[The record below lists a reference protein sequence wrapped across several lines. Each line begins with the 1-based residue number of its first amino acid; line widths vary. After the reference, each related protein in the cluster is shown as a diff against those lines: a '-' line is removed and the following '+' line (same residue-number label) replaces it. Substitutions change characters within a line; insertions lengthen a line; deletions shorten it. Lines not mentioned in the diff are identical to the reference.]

1 MNENESL
8 SIIEQVPQST
18 QQLSLAQ
25 ALQVAI
31 AQHKAGK
38 LDTAEDLYRKI
49 IAMEPG
55 VADAQHLLGAI
66 LYQRGQHGEAMQYV
80 EQAMTLRPDQS
91 FYYNTRGRIHL
102 ALGNLDQAVLD
113 IQHAVELEP
122 QNAEAHFNFA
132 ETLMLKGNTTEAA
145 QSYHRALTLRPIY
158 AEANA
163 GYGNA
168 LRTLGDLGGALP
180 YYQLAATLQ
189 PQSAAFGL
197 NLALAFHMLGHL
209 DLAIPRYETLAEKY
223 PDLLEARLNL
233 AGCYALAGNKK
244 AAIDVFEKLRTQ
256 APGHP
261 TMLDGLYEARRQA
274 CDWRDLGQLEND
286 CMRVL
291 RAGLAEQRVTGFR
304 GFTVLYLPTS
314 AEEIRENNRFI
325 CEQISKGVQGHLYQP
340 QPQRARI
347 RLGYMTA
354 DVKEHPTAH
363 LILNLFELH
372 DTEHFEIFLYSWAQ
386 DDKSEHRR
394 RIKASVEHFVECYH
408 LPDKDI
414 AERIAADGIDVL
426 VDLMG
431 HTADNR
437 LGVLARRPA
446 ALQLGY
452 LGYPGTYG
460 GLVDYL
466 IADPV
471 VMPEGREGVETV
483 EAVARMPHCYQI
495 NSHRQIPLGEKPT
508 RQEAGLPEQGLVFCC
523 MNNSY
528 KLDPFVFSIWCRL
541 LEQIPGSHLWLLQG
555 PQEMV
560 TNLRE
565 AASAQGIQSER
576 LIFAPRVSRQ
586 QHLTRLQ
593 CADMFLDTRFYN
605 AHTTAT
611 DALWAGVPVLTVA
624 GETFS
629 ARVAASLVHALEM
642 PELVQPDWAGY
653 EAEALRL
660 AQHPDRLAE
669 LRARLWQKRD
679 QAPLFDTKK
688 WVRNVETLYE
698 NLLEQR
704 EATQN

>member
-8 SIIEQVPQST
+8 SLIEQPAQPT

-25 ALQVAI
+25 ALQLAI
-31 AQHKAGK
+31 AQHKAGQ
-38 LDTAEDLYRKI
+38 LSVAEDLYRKI
-49 IAMEPG
+49 IALEPR
-55 VADAQHLLGAI
+55 VADAQHLLGAV
-66 LYQRGQHGEAMQYV
+66 LYQRSQHEEAMQYV
-80 EQAMTLRPDQS
+80 EQAMSLRQDQS

-102 ALGNLDQAVLD
+102 ALGNLDQAVAD
-113 IQHAVELEP
+113 IQRAVELEP

-132 ETLMLKGNTTEAA
+132 ETLMLRGNIVEAA
-145 QSYHRALTLRPIY
+145 QVYHRALTLRPIY

-189 PQSAAFGL
+189 PESAAFAL

-209 DLAIPRYETLAEKY
+209 NLAIPRYEALAEKH

-233 AGCYALAGNKK
+233 ASCYALAGNKK
-244 AAIDVFEKLRTQ
+244 AGIEVFEKLRIQ

-274 CDWRDLGQLEND
+274 CDWRDLSQLEQD

-291 RAGLAEQRVTGFR
+291 RTGLAQQRATGFR

-314 AEEIRENNRFI
+314 AEEIRDNNRRI
-325 CEQISKGVQGHLYQP
+325 CQQISKGIQGQLYQP
-340 QPQRARI
+340 QPAHARI

-363 LILNLFELH
+363 LILDLFELH
-372 DTEHFEIFLYSWAQ
+372 DTDRFEIFLYSWAQ
-386 DDKSEHRR
+386 DDKSEHRA
-394 RIKASVEHFVECYH
+394 RIKSGVEHFVECYH

-414 AERIAADGIDVL
+414 AERIAADGIDIL

-446 ALQLGY
+446 SLQLGY

-460 GLVDYL
+460 GLIDYL
-466 IADPV
+466 IADPI
-471 VMPEGREGVETV
+471 VMPEGREEIETV

-495 NSHRQIPLGEKPT
+495 NSHRQIALGEAPT
-508 RQEAGLPEQGLVFCC
+508 RHEAGLPEQGLIFCC

-555 PQEMV
+555 PQEMIS
-560 TNLRE
+560 NLRE
-565 AASAQGIQSER
+565 AAKAQGVHPDR

-586 QHLTRLQ
+586 QHLTRLR
-593 CADMFLDTRFYN
+593 CADLFLDTRFYN

-624 GETFS
+624 GESFS

-660 AQHPDRLAE
+660 AQDPARLAR
-669 LRARLWQKRD
+669 LREKLWLKRS
-679 QAPLFDTKK
+679 QAPLFDTER
-688 WVRNVETLYE
+688 WVRNVEMLYHK
-698 NLLEQR
+698 LWKQK
-704 EATQN
+704 QV